1 VNTHAPH
8 RDDGTTGHLV
18 VLGGGPQAE
27 WEHAMQ
33 RLAAVGPVLLID
45 TEPPTWQRPHLA
57 GARTANLLDP
67 PQVIDQVAKSAG
79 TQPIAGVLTFHPA
92 HARTAALLRRELAL
106 PGPSNATIE
115 ATTLRHRTAQLLSA
129 AGVDNS
135 GALHADS
142 YDQALEAAHQ
152 VRFPLVC
159 KPASPRTRYAAR
171 QVTGLP
177 ELAEAFAVATA
188 ATWPGTG
195 TVIEPLLDGIEA
207 TAYTIDSLSGPTA
220 VAISHAAFDPQA
232 EPALLPVEVVVDAED
247 VCAPAVED
255 TASRALAALGH
266 RSGPAQIRM
275 RITSTGPRVIS
286 VTTHLTD
293 PLIGMLIEQVTGI
306 DLISQAGHHASGRTV
321 LTDQSRLGASAV
333 RFLQGH
339 GTTLLL
345 PPNTAAPHHV
355 TPYAALQPY
364 PAERRVGPLRRSGH
378 LLVSGTD
385 YSQCTVRLRN
395 AAAEL
400 RAARLSVVTERDSW
414 PLSATVGM

>member
-1 VNTHAPH
+1 MSTHAPH
-8 RDDGTTGHLV
+8 RDDGPTGHLV
-18 VLGGGPQAE
+18 VLGSGPQAE

-33 RLAAVGPVLLID
+33 RLAAVGPLLLID

-57 GARTANLLDP
+57 AARTANLLDP
-67 PQVIDQVAKSAG
+67 PQVVNEVAKSAS
-79 TQPIAGVLTFHPA
+79 TQSIAGVLTFHPA
-92 HARTAALLRRELAL
+92 HARTADLLRRELTL
-106 PGPSNATIE
+106 PGPSHAMTE

-129 AGVDNS
+129 ADVDNS

-177 ELAEAFAVATA
+177 ELAEAFAAATA

-195 TVIEPLLDGIEA
+195 TVIEPLFDGIEA
-207 TAYTIDSLSGPTA
+207 TAYISDSPSGPTT
-220 VAISHAAFDPQA
+220 VAISHASFDPQA

-306 DLISQAGHHASGRTV
+306 DLISQAGHHARGRTL
-321 LTDQSRLGASAV
+321 LTDESRLGASAV

-339 GTTLLL
+339 GTAPLL
-345 PPNTAAPHHV
+345 PPSTVAPHHV
-355 TPYAALQPY
+355 TPYASLQPY
-364 PAERRVGPLRRSGH
+364 PAEHRVGTLRRSGH
-378 LLVSGTD
+378 ILASGTD
-385 YSQCTVRLRN
+385 YPQATARLRN

-400 RAARLSVVTERDSW
+400 RAARLS
-414 PLSATVGM
+414 A

>member
-1 VNTHAPH
+1 
-8 RDDGTTGHLV
+8 
-18 VLGGGPQAE
+18 
-27 WEHAMQ
+27 MQ
-33 RLAAVGPVLLID
+33 RLAAVGPVLLLD

-57 GARTANLLDP
+57 AARTVNLLDP
-67 PQVIDQVAKSAG
+67 PQVIDEVVKSASV
-79 TQPIAGVLTFHPA
+79 QPIAGVLTFHPA

-115 ATTLRHRTAQLLSA
+115 ATTLRHRTAQLLDA

-171 QVTGLP
+171 QVTSLP
-177 ELAEAFAVATA
+177 ELAEAFTAATA

-207 TAYTIDSLSGPTA
+207 TVYTSDSPSGPTT
-220 VAISHAAFDPQA
+220 VAISHATFDPQA
-232 EPALLPVEVVVDAED
+232 EPTLLPVEVVVDAED

-266 RSGPAQIRM
+266 RSGLAQIRM

-286 VTTHLTD
+286 VSTHLTD

-306 DLISQAGHHASGRTV
+306 DLISQTGHQARGRTIV
-321 LTDQSRLGASAV
+321 TDESRLGASAV
-333 RFLQGH
+333 RFLQEH
-339 GTTLLL
+339 GTTPL
-345 PPNTAAPHHV
+345 PLPHTVAPRHV
-355 TPYAALQPY
+355 TPYAFLQPY
-364 PAERRVGPLRRSGH
+364 PAEHRVGPLRRCGH

-385 YSQCTVRLRN
+385 YPQCSVRLRN

-400 RAARLSVVTERDSW
+400 RATRRSAVTEI
-414 PLSATVGM
+414 